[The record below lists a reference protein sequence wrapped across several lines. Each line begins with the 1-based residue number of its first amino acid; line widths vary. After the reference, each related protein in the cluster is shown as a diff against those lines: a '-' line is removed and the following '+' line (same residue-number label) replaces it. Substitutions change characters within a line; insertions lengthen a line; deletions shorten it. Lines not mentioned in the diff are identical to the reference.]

1 MNQTH
6 SLFRKLKIMHKNQFD
21 AIVVGTGISGG
32 WAAKELCEKG
42 LKTLVLERGRDVK
55 HIVDYEDMKAPWE
68 LPHRGRKTQEDI
80 RRSPI
85 QSGVYNF
92 HETSKNFFVNDH
104 DQPYEQVKPFEWARG
119 YQVGGRSLIWGRQCY
134 RRSDVDFEANARDG
148 YGVDW
153 PIRYKDIAPWYDYVE
168 SFVGV
173 SGSKE
178 GLPHLPD
185 GNFQP
190 PMPMNCLEK
199 YVAERVK
206 KGFNGE
212 RLIIHGR
219 TANLTQQIGTR
230 GPCQYRG
237 KCESGCSYGGY
248 FSSNAATLPAAAA
261 TGNMTLR
268 PFSVVSEVLYD
279 KEKRKAIGVR
289 VIDAETLEVFEY
301 YAKVIFLNASTLN
314 TTLILLNSKSD
325 AFPNGLGN
333 GSGQIGHNLMDMPYG
348 MGATGTFEGFKD
360 KFTFGSRPTG
370 IFVPRFRNINEKTKS
385 PHFLRGYTYQG
396 GAGRGRISW
405 ADGVGTQLKE
415 KLSEAGAWSM
425 SITAWGEHLPYY
437 DNKVTLDPVK
447 KDKFGMP
454 VLRIDCEFR
463 ENEKKLGEDAM
474 NSAAEILE
482 MGGLKNVKTYDRGKI
497 PGSCIHET
505 GTARMGK
512 DPKTSVLN
520 KWNQMHEVPN
530 VFITDGSAM
539 ASSSCIPGPS
549 ITYMAL
555 TARAVDYA
563 VSEMKKGNI

>member
-1 MNQTH
+1 M
-6 SLFRKLKIMHKNQFD
+6 KNNTYD

-348 MGATGTFEGFKD
+348 MGAIGTFEGFKD

>member
-1 MNQTH
+1 
-6 SLFRKLKIMHKNQFD
+6 MHKNQFD

-68 LPHRGRKTQEDI
+68 LQHRGRKTQEDI

>member
-1 MNQTH
+1 
-6 SLFRKLKIMHKNQFD
+6 MHKNQFD

-289 VIDAETLEVFEY
+289 IIDAETLEVFEY

>member
-1 MNQTH
+1 
-6 SLFRKLKIMHKNQFD
+6 MHKNQFD

-261 TGNMTLR
+261 TGTMTLR

-415 KLSEAGAWSM
+415 KLSEAGTWSM

>member
-1 MNQTH
+1 LNQTH